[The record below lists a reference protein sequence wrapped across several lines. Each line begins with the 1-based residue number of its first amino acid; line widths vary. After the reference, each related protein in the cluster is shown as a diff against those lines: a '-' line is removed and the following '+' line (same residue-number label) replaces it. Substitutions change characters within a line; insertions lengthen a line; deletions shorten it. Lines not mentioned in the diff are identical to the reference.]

1 MRVHVSGRVAGV
13 ATLGLSMVLVVGACS
28 GSAAPSR
35 ALDVPPSSAADGG
48 SVAIGLRVAIGCTD
62 RGRVSIGRS
71 EPVAH
76 R

>member
-28 GSAAPSR
+28 GRGAIPGARRP
-35 ALDVPPSSAADGG
+35 AVVGADGG
-48 SVAIGLRVAIGCTD
+48 SVAIGCTD
-62 RGRVSIGRS
+62 RGRVSMGGS
-71 EPVAH
+71 QPLAH